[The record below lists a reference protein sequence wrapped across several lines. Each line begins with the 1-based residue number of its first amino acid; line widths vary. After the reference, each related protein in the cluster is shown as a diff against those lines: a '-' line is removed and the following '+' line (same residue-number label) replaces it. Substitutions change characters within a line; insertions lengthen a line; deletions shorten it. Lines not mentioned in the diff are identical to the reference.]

1 MKSFAALSAVALS
14 GAVAQNATCSNSTF
28 TSISASEAFA
38 GLNPGW
44 NLGNTLEAV
53 PDEGSWN
60 NPKVQPVTFDDIKAS
75 GFKSIRIP
83 VTWADHFVADEAPYT
98 VQEAW
103 MDRVEEV
110 VDEVLDRGLYAIL
123 NAHGDAYL
131 WADVTQFDIPTIEAK
146 FGSLWSQIG
155 KRFACKSSKLIF
167 EPLNEP
173 VGYTQTAG
181 DELNKLN
188 DIFLKA
194 INDAGGNN
202 PKRVVSLSGLGMDG
216 IKTSLYFKR
225 GDSYPSQPWGIQFHY
240 YSPYDFIFGAWAKT
254 IWGSDAD
261 KTALTAD
268 FDNFHG
274 NFTDIPAFI
283 GEYDASS
290 TYTEPAA
297 RWKYFDYLISTAKS
311 YNYSTIVWDNG
322 LDQFDRT
329 LHTWRDPTVLSIL
342 TNASAGTA
350 NTLADS
356 TEDGSATSQN
366 SSAYMFHKVGAEVTD
381 QTATYVLNRNT
392 FKSISSSGSLLSSAD
407 YTFADST
414 LTLKASYL
422 SSLLTS
428 AAPGIVANL
437 TLTFSAG
444 ADLELQIVQWDQ
456 PTLPTTSFTASSSD
470 MTVPIEYKGLKE
482 VAAVRA
488 YKADGTYLADDWTE
502 YLGPLQRAGWTYG
515 NWNFDDQGL
524 VVAGSGGSAILSAGM
539 DVTLVVDFYPR
550 ILGEN
555 TVNVTVTV

>member
-173 VGYTQTAG
+173 VGDTQTAG

-202 PKRVVSLSGLGMDG
+202 PKRVVSLSGLGMDS

-240 YSPYDFIFGAWAKT
+240 YSPCKHPT
-254 IWGSDAD
+254 PTHDA
-261 KTALTAD
+261 
-268 FDNFHG
+268 
-274 NFTDIPAFI
+274 IP
-283 GEYDASS
+283 
-290 TYTEPAA
+290 
-297 RWKYFDYLISTAKS
+297 
-311 YNYSTIVWDNG
+311 
-322 LDQFDRT
+322 
-329 LHTWRDPTVLSIL
+329 
-342 TNASAGTA
+342 
-350 NTLADS
+350 
-356 TEDGSATSQN
+356 
-366 SSAYMFHKVGAEVTD
+366 
-381 QTATYVLNRNT
+381 
-392 FKSISSSGSLLSSAD
+392 
-407 YTFADST
+407 
-414 LTLKASYL
+414 
-422 SSLLTS
+422 
-428 AAPGIVANL
+428 
-437 TLTFSAG
+437 
-444 ADLELQIVQWDQ
+444 
-456 PTLPTTSFTASSSD
+456 
-470 MTVPIEYKGLKE
+470 
-482 VAAVRA
+482 
-488 YKADGTYLADDWTE
+488 
-502 YLGPLQRAGWTYG
+502 
-515 NWNFDDQGL
+515 
-524 VVAGSGGSAILSAGM
+524 
-539 DVTLVVDFYPR
+539 
-550 ILGEN
+550 
-555 TVNVTVTV
+555 